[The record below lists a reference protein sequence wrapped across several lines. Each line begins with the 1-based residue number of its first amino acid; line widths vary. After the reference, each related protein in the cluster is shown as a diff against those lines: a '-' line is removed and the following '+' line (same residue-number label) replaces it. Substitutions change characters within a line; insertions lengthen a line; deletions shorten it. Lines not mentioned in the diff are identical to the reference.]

1 MRREH
6 VFKLCA
12 NHVITSEMQLKP
24 FPNSS
29 RAWLWTT
36 LADFSEETTTAETLA
51 ARFKS
56 NDVANQFKEVFDK
69 ALQTLSCKSDSVACL
84 SNAEDNPDQATEQ
97 KAEEDIAVVF
107 EKIVTEDQKARAQ
120 KLELPCNFFGYEKET
135 SVETISN
142 QAELSA
148 R

>member
-24 FPNSS
+24 FPNSA

-56 NDVANQFKEVFDK
+56 NDVANQFKEVFEN
-69 ALQTLSCKSDSVACL
+69 ALWTLSCKSDSEASL
-84 SNAEDNPDQATEQ
+84 SMQRIIRTKRLNR
-97 KAEEDIAVVF
+97 KK
-107 EKIVTEDQKARAQ
+107 EKKPVH
-120 KLELPCNFFGYEKET
+120 
-135 SVETISN
+135 TI
-142 QAELSA
+142 QLLTLRLSLLQSRVHGLA
-148 R
+148 LFAW